1 MRTSPTKLYHKLN
14 KQFFSNRLPR
24 YRVVLC
30 NLRGSLHG
38 ECLPERRLIRIDR
51 SLDSGTMRST
61 LLHEMC
67 HIGCLGH
74 RPRFQAKL
82 MRLAKQ
88 GEEWAR
94 EQAENYRGQPSF
106 NQEMSNLRG
115 TLDDVAWQTPRPHPI
130 LPRPLL
136 SPLGWFAMLSV

>member
-1 MRTSPTKLYHKLN
+1 MRTSPTKLYQKLN

-30 NLRGSLHG
+30 NLRGFQHG
-38 ECLPERRLIRIDR
+38 ECLPDRRPIRIDR

-61 LLHEMC
+61 LLHEIC
-67 HIGCLGH
+67 NIGPLGH

-88 GEEWAR
+88 GEE
-94 EQAENYRGQPSF
+94 
-106 NQEMSNLRG
+106 
-115 TLDDVAWQTPRPHPI
+115 
-130 LPRPLL
+130 
-136 SPLGWFAMLSV
+136 